1 MEESHT
7 MKTEIQRALITGGSR
22 GIGFHITKKLTENGI
37 DVCIAGRDGTSL
49 REAKGQ
55 LLQNPLSAQVHTI
68 QIDLEQPDAPQ
79 QLIREAGE
87 KLGGLDLLV
96 NNAGICLNRS
106 LEETS
111 LKEWDRIMHIN
122 ARAPYFLCQ
131 HALPWLRDSS
141 VPTIIQIASV
151 VGHNGYESQSA
162 YAASKHALLGF
173 TKSLAKEVQHEGIRV
188 YTLSPGG
195 VATEMIGA
203 ARPDLD
209 DSALI
214 DPTEISDL
222 VWYILTHRGNAMID
236 NLMIRRA
243 AKTAWS

>member
-1 MEESHT
+1 MEGSHT

-55 LLQNPLSAQVHTI
+55 LLQNPLSTQVHTI
-68 QIDLEQPDAPQ
+68 QIDLEQTDAPQ

-162 YAASKHALLGF
+162 YAA
-173 TKSLAKEVQHEGIRV
+173 
-188 YTLSPGG
+188 
-195 VATEMIGA
+195 
-203 ARPDLD
+203 
-209 DSALI
+209 
-214 DPTEISDL
+214 
-222 VWYILTHRGNAMID
+222 
-236 NLMIRRA
+236 
-243 AKTAWS
+243 